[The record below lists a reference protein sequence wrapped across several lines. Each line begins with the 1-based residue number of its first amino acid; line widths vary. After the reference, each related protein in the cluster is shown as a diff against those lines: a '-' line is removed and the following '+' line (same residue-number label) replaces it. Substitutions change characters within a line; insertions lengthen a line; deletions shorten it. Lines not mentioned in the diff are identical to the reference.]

1 MNNEFWTKTTHFKF
15 FGKTIFTKEEICSD
29 IEYQGQIY
37 NIQVSQDYYKS
48 EFDMNK
54 KNEKNK

>member
-1 MNNEFWTKTTHFKF
+1 MNNEFWTKTTHFKL
-15 FGKTIFTKEEICSD
+15 FGKVFFTKEEICSD

-54 KNEKNK
+54 KNEKNN